1 MIAEMFAA
9 IASDPGR
16 MLDEYHR
23 DRLSRERATGND
35 AARIVCDYVA
45 SMSDT
50 YASRFYERLFI
61 PGAGSAFERL

>member
-1 MIAEMFAA
+1 MA
-9 IASDPGR
+9 IRSDPAR
-16 MLDEYHR
+16 LLDEYHR
-23 DRLSRERATGND
+23 DLLAQDSATDGNV
-35 AARIVCDYVA
+35 ARIVCDYVA